1 MNRKK
6 VRSYNYMTS
15 EISAIYHDIAVR
27 MGISDSVQS
36 VLYAVCEN
44 GEKCLQSDICKQTGI
59 SRQTINTSIR
69 KLEKDGIVHLE
80 QGQGRNTIVCLT
92 EKGKSFANEKVRP
105 LLEIED
111 AIFSSWTDGELSLYL
126 ELTERYRDALKAKVE
141 EL

>member
-1 MNRKK
+1 
-6 VRSYNYMTS
+6 MTS